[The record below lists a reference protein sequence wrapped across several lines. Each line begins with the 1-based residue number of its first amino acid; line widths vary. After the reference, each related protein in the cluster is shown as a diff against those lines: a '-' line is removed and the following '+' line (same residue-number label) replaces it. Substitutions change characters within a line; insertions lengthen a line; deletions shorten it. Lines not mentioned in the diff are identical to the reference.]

1 MKKFVLDLSFYP
13 VTTAELC
20 TLSGLWFILA
30 QDGADSVCLA
40 GLLCTV
46 DKIV

>member
-20 TLSGLWFILA
+20 TLSGLWFILHRM
-30 QDGADSVCLA
+30 VL
-40 GLLCTV
+40 TV
-46 DKIV
+46 SASLGCCVQ